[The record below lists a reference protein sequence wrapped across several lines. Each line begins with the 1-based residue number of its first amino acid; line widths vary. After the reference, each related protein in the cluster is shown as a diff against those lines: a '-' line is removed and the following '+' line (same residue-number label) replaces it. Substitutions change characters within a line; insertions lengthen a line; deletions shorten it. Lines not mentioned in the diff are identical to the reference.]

1 MAVGDTTEAYFTI
14 YNQPKSYTSYF
25 IQGVCFWSWY
35 DAAKCRKVFK
45 ATSVKDRQWALFHW
59 NVEWR
64 KHKTISLHL
73 VTAWC
78 DFGKTLHL
86 FARVAIDYI
95 FARKQTQNS
104 QVIYLLKRSGPGMIS
119 HLLTF
124 HQHPVVWESSL
135 VRQGSLLSDHGQDAA
150 GHLSDP
156 VRTWDCQWTT
166 MLFRGIWRSLR
177 PIGLLGFNLLRKPW

>member
-45 ATSVKDRQWALFHW
+45 TTIVKDRQWALFHW

-64 KHKTISLHL
+64 EHKTISLHF
-73 VTAWC
+73 VIAWC

-86 FARVAIDYI
+86 FARVAIDFLPGSRLRTHKLYI
-95 FARKQTQNS
+95 SPQALESRHDFTFAYLSSASKCGRLHFCDRDRLRRRSWPRCSRAS
-104 QVIYLLKRSGPGMIS
+104 QWSSVASTYWGSIS
-119 HLLTF
+119 
-124 HQHPVVWESSL
+124 
-135 VRQGSLLSDHGQDAA
+135 
-150 GHLSDP
+150 
-156 VRTWDCQWTT
+156 
-166 MLFRGIWRSLR
+166 
-177 PIGLLGFNLLRKPW
+177 